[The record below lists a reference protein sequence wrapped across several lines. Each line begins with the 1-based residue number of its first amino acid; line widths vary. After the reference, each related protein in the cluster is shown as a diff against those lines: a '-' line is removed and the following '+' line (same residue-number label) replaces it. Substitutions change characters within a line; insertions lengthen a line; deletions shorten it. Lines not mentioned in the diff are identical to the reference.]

1 MRTWKSSLLV
11 ADLLAFFV
19 LSIIRGRGKL
29 RVRLVPFIVLLA
41 PGMADTQCLA
51 EGPRLQML
59 PACAPT
65 LLLSLAWLSQRAA
78 RKGNLNGRIRP
89 HPDAGAKTIGLG
101 ALNQAIAA
109 ARPLMVPVFR
119 FAHPSGPHAIGTLTC
134 RRVDA
139 SHAEA
144 FTADPKERRQLMVHV
159 WYPAQADP
167 SARRAAYMAG
177 AGIVKAAF
185 ARLQGMPAFLCGHFK
200 YVTGRAEFHAYRR
213 DAGEQRHAACRQQH
227 PVPRAGCG
235 LHAGSAWCT
244 EPGGPEWH
252 PHGQSRP
259 ACGSRAYGSRGTPTT
274 CDWSGGEPA
283 AGRR

>member
-1 MRTWKSSLLV
+1 MKTLKSSLLV

-19 LSIIRGRGKL
+19 LSIIGGRGKL
-29 RVRLVPFIVLLA
+29 RVRLVQVILLLA
-41 PGMADTQCLA
+41 PGMAVTQCLA
-51 EGPRLQML
+51 EGARWQML

-65 LLLSLAWLSQRAA
+65 LFLSPAWLSQRAA
-78 RKGNLNGRIRP
+78 REGNLNGRIRP

-109 ARPLMVPVFR
+109 ALPLMVPVFR

-139 SHAEA
+139 SHAKA

-167 SARRAAYMAG
+167 SARRTAYMAG

-185 ARLQGMPAFLCGHFK
+185 ARLQGMPALLCGHFK

-244 EPGGPEWH
+244 
-252 PHGQSRP
+252 
-259 ACGSRAYGSRGTPTT
+259 
-274 CDWSGGEPA
+274 
-283 AGRR
+283 